1 MELLHDNET
10 KKING
15 GGQISAGAIV
25 IITGL
30 ISGFLGFIDG
40 ITNPL
45 SCNARRYSYF
55 N

>member
-1 MELLHDNET
+1 MELLKDSET

-15 GGQISAGAIV
+15 GGQISAGIIV

-30 ISGFLGFIDG
+30 VSTFLGFIDG
-40 ITNPL
+40 YSNPM